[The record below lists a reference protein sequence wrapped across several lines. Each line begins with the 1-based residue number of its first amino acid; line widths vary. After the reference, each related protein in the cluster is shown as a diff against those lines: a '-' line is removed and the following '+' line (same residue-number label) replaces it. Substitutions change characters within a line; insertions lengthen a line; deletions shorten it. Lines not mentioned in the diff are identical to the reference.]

1 MQPMTVTE
9 IASAVKGV
17 WWNPS
22 EQVPV
27 VSAVSTDSRR
37 IVPGSLFLP
46 WVGEKF
52 DGHLF
57 IDAALDAGAAGCLCA
72 KLPQNI
78 REDKF
83 YIKVADTRLALRDLA
98 SAYRDRF
105 EIPFVQITGSV
116 GKTTTKE
123 MIAAVLGAKL
133 NVLKT
138 PENFNNDIGTPLT
151 LLGLAPEHEAAVI
164 ETGMNHFGEIEYLG
178 AMVRPD
184 IAVISNI
191 GDAHIEYLGSREGIL
206 KAKCEIF
213 EHLKADGVAI
223 LNGDDALLDTVT
235 LPQRIVRCGQ
245 SEHCKTRISDIVDH
259 GVDGITCTVTTPKG
273 VYQLTI
279 PAPGEHMAYSASM
292 AVAVGE
298 ELGLS
303 REEIVRGVAAYEP
316 TGSRMRVIRLPGGRV
331 LLDDCYNANP
341 QSMRA
346 AVEVLSNT
354 KAEHKVAVLGD
365 MFELGPLAPAL
376 HAGVGDYLGKAGID
390 CLVAVG
396 ELAEHIAQGARN
408 SGVPLLDLKDLKAR
422 IEPGAIIREKVEI
435 GEGAVIMMGAIL
447 NIGAVVG
454 KRTMIDMGAVLG
466 GRATVGDDC
475 HIGAGAVLAG
485 VVEPASA
492 TPVVVE
498 DGVLVGAN
506 AVVIEGVRI
515 GAGAVVAAGAVVTEN
530 VPPNAVVAGT
540 PARIIKMKDARTEGK
555 TALVDALRSL

>member
-184 IAVISNI
+184 IAVMSNI

-245 SEHCKTRISDIVDH
+245 SEHCETRISDIVDH
-259 GVDGITCTVTTPKG
+259 GVDGITCTVTTARDT
-273 VYQLTI
+273 YALTI

-316 TGSRMRVIRLPGGRV
+316 TGSRMRVIRLPVGQHFGMTGEEIARGV
-331 LLDDCYNANP
+331 LRFAPTKMRMNILRRGDGITILDDAYNANP
-341 QSMRA
+341 QSVTA
-346 AVEVLSNT
+346 ALEVLGRT
-354 KAEHKVAVLGD
+354 DCERRVAVLGD
-365 MFELGPLAPAL
+365 MGELGDLTDQAHFNAGALAAML
-376 HAGVGDYLGKAGID
+376 GID
-390 CLVAVG
+390 FV
-396 ELAEHIAQGARN
+396 IAIGSKA
-408 SGVPLLDLKDLKAR
+408 AR
-422 IEPGAIIREKVEI
+422 IADGAAMSGGDVVHFATKEEALPTVREQLRPNTSMLIK
-435 GEGAVIMMGAIL
+435 
-447 NIGAVVG
+447 
-454 KRTMIDMGAVLG
+454 
-466 GRATVGDDC
+466 
-475 HIGAGAVLAG
+475 
-485 VVEPASA
+485 ASHSMRFERL
-492 TPVVVE
+492 TE
-498 DGVLVGAN
+498 D
-506 AVVIEGVRI
+506 
-515 GAGAVVAAGAVVTEN
+515 
-530 VPPNAVVAGT
+530 
-540 PARIIKMKDARTEGK
+540 
-555 TALVDALRSL
+555 LRKYYD